1 MLNPMKIKKVKNR
14 KKKKEIRNFCEVN
27 DEE

>member
-14 KKKKEIRNFCEVN
+14 KKQKEIRNFCEVN